1 MSYAVIGKEVGD
13 GGTPHLQCYV
23 FLKIKK
29 TIRAFQTVLKK
40 AGIKCAVFIANG
52 SAEQNRVYCSKDAD
66 FKEFGIAPKQGK
78 RSDISGLYDLVAAG
92 KTSLEIAEENPN
104 GWMRYNKSIDKLR
117 ILFDAEKN
125 KNAMK
130 IDFENC
136 VLRAWQQ
143 EVVTLLFL
151 QDDRTVLWVVG
162 SEGNDGKTWL
172 GKYLV
177 TTKNAFY
184 VNGGKNADIAYAY
197 QGQEYVVFDYTRQQ
211 EGVTNYSII
220 EMFKNGLIF
229 SPKYESMMKSYPAA
243 KVIVFSNWQPDK
255 SQLSED
261 RWHVFVIK
269 RANEDDEKSDTIPI
283 VRGNAVDELA
293 KGLDRFGFAYQ
304 PDVIR

>member
-1 MSYAVIGKEVGD
+1 MSYAIIGKEVGD
-13 GGTPHLQCYV
+13 GGTPHLQGYV
-23 FLKIKK
+23 VLVNAK
-29 TIRAFQTVLKK
+29 TIRAFQTLLKK
-40 AGIKCAVFIANG
+40 AGIKCAIFIANG
-52 SAEQNRVYCSKDAD
+52 SVEQNRVYCSKDAD
-66 FKEFGIAPKQGK
+66 FKEFGTAPAQGK

-92 KTSLEIAEENPN
+92 KTSLEIASENPN
-104 GWMRYNKSIDKLR
+104 GWMRYNKSIEKLR

-125 KNAMK
+125 KTQMES
-130 IDFENC
+130 DFKDC
-136 VLRAWQQ
+136 VLRDWQQ

-177 TTKNAFY
+177 VTKNAFY
-184 VNGGKNADIAYAY
+184 INGGKNADIAYAY

-229 SPKYESMMKSYPAA
+229 SPKYESMLKSYPAA

-261 RWHVFVIK
+261 RWSIFNIK
-269 RANEDDEKSDTIPI
+269 RANEDDEKSDTIANN
-283 VRGNAVDELA
+283 RGNYVSQLA
-293 KGLDRFGFAYQ
+293 KGLDKFGFAYQ